1 MSSLTLTSP
10 LFLHAPLTLLLASFG
25 LFDFLVLAALVE
37 VLHHHANKHVEDKEA
52 NDEQEGDEI
61 QQHPWVVVGHRLG
74 LERHVGS

>member
-1 MSSLTLTSP
+1 MK
-10 LFLHAPLTLLLASFG
+10 
-25 LFDFLVLAALVE
+25 

-74 LERHVGS
+74 LERHIGDGIWCKTMRKMDMRKKTDERGRFIS